1 MGVVGGE
8 QRRPTRSIRRLI
20 VSLLTVP
27 LVTLV
32 VLWGFAVSAAW
43 ADTLRLVRSNTFL
56 SHVVEPIEGLTAG
69 LQHERRMSM
78 ALLAD
83 SPAVGMVGLK
93 AQRARTDAARE
104 RLMAAYR
111 SSELE
116 SVTTELLDL
125 RIDALVQELDGLDA
139 LRGEVDRQEADRA
152 GALKRYTALIVAGN
166 MVYDATETG
175 DPALNRQ
182 IRVHVSLAH
191 AHEMISY
198 EDALLAGALTVGA
211 PTRAEYIEF
220 VQTVGNHRTRYAEI
234 LKNLPAE
241 DRREFERLQRSEHYL
256 TFQDLEDRLMADPGT
271 AADPTVDA
279 GQWHT
284 ASERWLNDVV
294 RFHTGTREALSAR
307 AVDYAQGVLL
317 RMGLSGGLGLVAVV
331 VSIVFGVRTGRR
343 LIRENRRMVRA
354 LEGFTQERL
363 PSISELVHQG
373 VEIDPD
379 EGMPQRDFTITEVAQ
394 VHDAFARSRR
404 AVIAATVS
412 EVAARRGLGEVFVNL
427 ARRNQVLLQRL
438 LRLLDAMERKAKT
451 PEDLTDLFEI
461 DHLVTRMRRHAEGLV
476 ILAGRPAG
484 RTWRRPGPVV
494 DVVRAAVAEIEDYQR
509 VKVPPIPEDLAVA
522 GTATADVVHLLAE
535 LIENAAMYSPPEM
548 QVRITAQ
555 AVAHGLALE
564 VEDRGLGLDEDKR
577 ESLNQTLAEAPDFDL
592 FDSAR
597 LGLFV
602 VARLARRHDITVRL
616 RPSPYGGTTAIV
628 LLPPG
633 VVVEAQEEPA
643 APEPKREPR
652 PKPRMEQ
659 PVAIPA
665 AEDGELPRRVRQR
678 NLAPQ
683 LREQDGT
690 GPAAD
695 GGAAGRPPAQARD
708 LMSAMQRGW
717 QRGRDE
723 VASQAREEGRDDHD
737 Q

>member
-1 MGVVGGE
+1 M
-8 QRRPTRSIRRLI
+8 
-20 VSLLTVP
+20 TVP
-27 LVTLV
+27 LATLV
-32 VLWGFAVSAAW
+32 VLWGFAVSVALK
-43 ADTLRLVRSNTFL
+43 DSLRLVRANTFL
-56 SHVVEPIEGLTAG
+56 THVVEPVETLTAA

-83 SPAVGMVGLK
+83 SPTVGEVGLK
-93 AQRARTDAARE
+93 AQRSRTDAARE
-104 RLMAAYR
+104 RLLAVHR
-111 SSELE
+111 GPELDDV
-116 SVTTELLDL
+116 STELLDL
-125 RIDALVQELDGLDA
+125 RADALVQDLEGLDV
-139 LRGEVDRQEADRA
+139 LRAQIDRHAADRDVIDRA
-152 GALKRYTALIVAGN
+152 TVLERYSSLVAAGN
-166 MVYDATETG
+166 MIYDSAETG
-175 DPALNRQ
+175 DATLNRE
-182 IRVHVSLAH
+182 IRIHVSLAH
-191 AHEMISY
+191 AHEIISY
-198 EDALLAGALTVGA
+198 EDALLTGALTAGA
-211 PTRAEYIEF
+211 PTPAEHAEF
-220 VQTVGNHRTRYAEI
+220 VKAVGAHRSRYTEI
-234 LKNLPAE
+234 FKGFNVE
-241 DRREFERLQRSEHYL
+241 DRLYFERLQRSAHYL
-256 TFQDLEDRLMADPGT
+256 DFRELEDRLVADPGT
-271 AADPTVDA
+271 EADPTVDA

-284 ASERWLNDVV
+284 ASERWLNDLV
-294 RFHTGTREALSAR
+294 RFHADTRASLSVR
-307 AVDYAQGVLL
+307 ATDYAGGVLL
-317 RMGLSGGLGLVAVV
+317 RLALAGGLGLVAVV
-331 VSIVFGVRTGRR
+331 VSIVFGIRTGRR
-343 LIRENRRMVRA
+343 LVRENRRMVRA
-354 LEGFTQERL
+354 LEGFTNERL
-363 PSISELVHQG
+363 PTIAELVHEG

-379 EGMPQRDFTITEVAQ
+379 EGAPLRDFTITEVAQ
-394 VHDAFARSRR
+394 VHEAFAQSRR
-404 AVIAATVS
+404 AVVAATVS

-484 RTWRRPGPVV
+484 RTWRRPVPVV

-509 VKVPPIPEDLAVA
+509 VKVPPIPDDLAVA

-548 QVRITAQ
+548 QVQITAQ

-564 VEDRGLGLDEDKR
+564 VEDRGLGLDDDKR

-602 VARLARRHDITVRL
+602 VARLARRHDIRVRL

-633 VVVEAQEEPA
+633 VLVTAEEEPA
-643 APEPKREPR
+643 VPEPR
-652 PKPRMEQ
+652 PEPRPRPRMEQ

-665 AEDGELPRRVRQR
+665 AGEGELPRRVRQR

-683 LREQDGT
+683 LRDQGEA
-690 GPAAD
+690 GPAAVA
-695 GGAAGRPPAQARD
+695 GGPAVRPPEQARD
-708 LMSAMQRGW
+708 LMSAMQQGW

>member
-1 MGVVGGE
+1 M
-8 QRRPTRSIRRLI
+8 I

-43 ADTLRLVRSNTFL
+43 TDTLRLVRSNTFL
-56 SHVVEPIEGLTAG
+56 THVVEPVEALTAG

-83 SPAVGMVGLK
+83 SPVVGMVGLK
-93 AQRARTDAARE
+93 AQRARTDAARG
-104 RLMAAYR
+104 RLLSAYR
-111 SSELE
+111 SSELD
-116 SVTTELLDL
+116 SVSSELLDL
-125 RIDALVQELDGLDA
+125 RINALIQELDGLDA
-139 LRGEVDRQEADRA
+139 LRAEIDRQATDRETV
-152 GALKRYTALIVAGN
+152 LKRYSALVVAGN
-166 MVYDATETG
+166 MVYDSADTG
-175 DPALNRQ
+175 DAALNRE

-198 EDALLAGALTVGA
+198 EDALLAGALTAGA
-211 PTRAEYIEF
+211 PTRAEYTEF
-220 VQTVGNHRTRYAEI
+220 VQTVGAHRVRYAEI
-234 LKNLPAE
+234 LKGLGAE
-241 DRREFERLQRSEHYL
+241 DRRYFERLQRSEHYL
-256 TFQDLEDRLMADPGT
+256 AFQELEDRLMADPGT
-271 AADPTVDA
+271 AAAPAVDA
-279 GQWHT
+279 GEWHT
-284 ASERWLNDVV
+284 ASERWLNDLV
-294 RFHTGTREALSAR
+294 RFHADTREALSGR
-307 AVDYAQGVLL
+307 AVDYAKGVLL
-317 RMGLSGGLGLVAVV
+317 RMALSGGLGLVAVV

-354 LEGFTQERL
+354 LEGFTEERL

-379 EGMPQRDFTITEVAQ
+379 EGMPLRDFTITEIAQ
-394 VHDAFARSRR
+394 VHEAFARSRR
-404 AVIAATVS
+404 AVVAATVS

-484 RTWRRPGPVV
+484 RTWRRPVPVV

-548 QVRITAQ
+548 QVQITAQ

-602 VARLARRHDITVRL
+602 VARLARRHDIAVRL

-628 LLPPG
+628 VLPPG
-633 VVVEAQEEPA
+633 VLVEAQEEPA
-643 APEPKREPR
+643 APEPKPEPR
-652 PKPRMEQ
+652 SRPRREQ
-659 PVAIPA
+659 PVAVPA
-665 AEDGELPRRVRQR
+665 AGEGELPRRVRQS

-683 LREQDGT
+683 LREQGGTDPAGARPAAPPPPGGGGGPAPPPPRPGGPPTGT
-690 GPAAD
+690 GARPHVRD
-695 GGAAGRPPAQARD
+695 AAGLAART
-708 LMSAMQRGW
+708 
-717 QRGRDE
+717 
-723 VASQAREEGRDDHD
+723 
-737 Q
+737 